1 MIIYILLFIFM
12 YLLININILN
22 ENFDLKNNNFY
33 YPVSMKFID
42 GDKRILK
49 EKVNINKIT
58 SKSAVAFLKR
68 LENLKLYNY
77 GILNIFPKNN
87 EIENLVN
94 KYFDFT
100 TLYYNIFLDYNNK
113 NLVFIGPNLLNLK
126 NKYMNLSVIF
136 NGLKI
141 KKTYEN
147 HNTYYFCL
155 KYNVKNI
162 LENNDVE
169 IYLHNYKKK
178 LIIKKNKYKCGNR
191 ILITKQKNN
200 RSRWISDWIKHY
212 TNKYNVTNIIIFD
225 NNSDSFDTI
234 KKELS
239 QFKHVEFI
247 PYNFPFGIP
256 SFFPSEF
263 LQYSLLEIALQQFCK
278 DDAYIFNFDIDELLV
293 VESNYLNQIL
303 KKKNVYYR
311 IKSWWVPMTVD
322 KNLDYS
328 YSFKD
333 FKFKNKEIRSKGGFK
348 YIVNKRICKKMDVH
362 SCDIKKDGIR
372 ILDDNYFLH
381 FKGISTNWNHERLN
395 KTTNKDFIPIDKF

>member
-22 ENFDLKNNNFY
+22 ESFNFKNKTCH
-33 YPVSMKFID
+33 YPVSMNFID
-42 GDKRILK
+42 GDKRILNLNITK
-49 EKVNINKIT
+49 DKKISSKKFKLLFEKIKKI
-58 SKSAVAFLKR
+58 
-68 LENLKLYNY
+68 KLYNSEN
-77 GILNIFPKNN
+77 LNIQSHNK
-87 EIENLVN
+87 EDINLIK
-94 KYFDFT
+94 KYYDFT
-100 TLYYNIFLDYNNK
+100 TLFYNIFLDYNNE

-141 KKTYEN
+141 KNTYEK

-162 LENNDVE
+162 VENNNVE
-169 IYLHNYKKK
+169 IYLHDYKKK
-178 LIIKKNKYKCGNR
+178 LIIKKNKYKCRNR

-200 RSRWISDWIKHY
+200 RSRWIVDWVKHY

-225 NNSDSFDTI
+225 NNSSNFNSI
-234 KKELS
+234 KKKLS
-239 QFKHVEFI
+239 QFKHVKLI

-256 SFFPSEF
+256 SVFSTEF

-293 VESNYLNQIL
+293 VDPNYLNKIFQ
-303 KKKNVYYR
+303 KKNVYYQ

-328 YSFKD
+328 FKD
-333 FKFKNKEIRSKGGFK
+333 FKFKNKEIRDKGGFK
-348 YIVNKRICKKMDVH
+348 YIVNKQICKKMDVH
-362 SCDIKKDGIR
+362 SCNVKIETNK
-372 ILDDNYFLH
+372 ILDENYFLH
-381 FKGISTNWNHERLN
+381 FKGISTSWNYERLN
-395 KTTNKDFIPIDKF
+395 KTTNNNFIPIDKF